1 MTTNQII
8 QNLRDSGFIIPVL
21 TTYTLLPEGTMNA
34 EQEAVY
40 NLVYNSKNTE
50 ELQQIH
56 ITADLSEYAVDGAVA
71 SGDFDKFKF
80 VLGHFPFK
88 HNYANHVINDVI
100 YTAARAKVNE
110 DDAMKMVEFLVEYQA
125 PRDKYVI
132 GSAADKSYYK
142 IAEYLL
148 KHEGVMK
155 SLNRF
160 DFYELDNETKLFDS
174 FKWQSAH
181 GAKIEP
187 GLVSKIICDSYFEHN
202 FEKHKSFNNEKNIN
216 EAVDF
221 LIEINITDRD
231 KVSEIKQNC
240 NIISKLHS
248 YTTLHREDFLIAS
261 IKKHDSINNIK
272 FLIDNGA
279 LESKEI
285 DFDDLNM
292 IKHQQTRI
300 AGKVCLELINYPNAE
315 LVHYII
321 DEMKAKDMEV
331 REAGY
336 EDYPKYIVSYITRD
350 MDNCEGNKL
359 IADYAGVTN
368 SIDWSSCETDL

>member
-1 MTTNQII
+1 MTANPII

-88 HNYANHVINDVI
+88 HNYAYHAVNDVI
-100 YTAARAKVNE
+100 HTAARANLNE
-110 DDAMKMVEFLVEYQA
+110 DDAKKMVELLVEHRA
-125 PRDKYVI
+125 PRDGYAI
-132 GSAADKSYYK
+132 GAAADEGYYK
-142 IAEYLL
+142 IAKYLL
-148 KHEGVMK
+148 EHEGAMK
-155 SLNRF
+155 PLNRF
-160 DFYELDNETKLFDS
+160 DFYKLDHETKLFDS
-174 FKWQSAH
+174 FKWQFAH
-181 GAKIEP
+181 GARIEP

-202 FEKHKSFNNEKNIN
+202 FEKHESFNNQKNIN
-216 EAVDF
+216 EAVEF
-221 LIEINITDRD
+221 LIEINITDQD
-231 KVSEIKQNC
+231 KVTKIKQNC

-261 IKKHDSINNIK
+261 IKKNDSINNIN

-300 AGKVCLELINYPNAE
+300 AGKICLELINYPNTE
-315 LVHYII
+315 LTHYII
-321 DEMKAKDMEV
+321 AEMKDKAMEV
-331 REAGY
+331 GEAGG
-336 EDYPKYIVSYITRD
+336 DNYPFYIMHAINRN
-350 MDNCEGNKL
+350 MHHCESNKL
-359 IADYAGVTN
+359 IANYAGVTN
-368 SIDWSSCETDL
+368 SIDWSSCEADL